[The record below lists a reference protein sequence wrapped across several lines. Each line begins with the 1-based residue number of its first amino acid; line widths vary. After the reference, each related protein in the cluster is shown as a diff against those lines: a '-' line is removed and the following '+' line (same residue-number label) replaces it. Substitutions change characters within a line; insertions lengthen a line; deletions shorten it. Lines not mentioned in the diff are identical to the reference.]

1 MKNRIYRTLALSL
14 GLTAI
19 FATSNLNAT
28 VFYSERVDIPFEF
41 KVGKHVYSA
50 GAYRVE
56 QSFGS
61 EIASLVNLKTGQRVQ
76 MLVPVTNRT
85 TEKNILKFENRN
97 GVRILKALA

>member
-28 VFYSERVDIPFEF
+28 IFYSERVDIPFEF
-41 KVGKHVYSA
+41 KVGKHVYSS
-50 GAYRVE
+50 GTYRVE

-61 EIASLVNLKTGQRVQ
+61 DIATLVNLKTGQRVQ
-76 MLVPVTNRT
+76 MLVPVTNRST
-85 TEKNILKFENRN
+85 DKNLLKFENKN
-97 GVRILKALA
+97 GVRTLKALS